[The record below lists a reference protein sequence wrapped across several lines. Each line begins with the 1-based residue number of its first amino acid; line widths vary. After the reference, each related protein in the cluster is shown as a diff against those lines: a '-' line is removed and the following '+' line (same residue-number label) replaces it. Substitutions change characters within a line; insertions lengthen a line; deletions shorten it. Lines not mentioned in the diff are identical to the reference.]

1 MAENNNFEAKHIAS
15 LDFDVSKIHKQFAD
29 LNKETEKNAKEIK
42 RKWNG
47 VLTDKSG
54 ESVLKLPEMSY
65 KSVDEAVKSLQE
77 LLAQKGKVSQ
87 FKYGFDEMGDAFK
100 ATATIID
107 GSGNKIVETYRLIDK
122 NVGEA
127 VEGTQEYEKVWQS
140 AGGTITQNFNEV
152 GKAAEKTGESF
163 DKARKKGESFYQK
176 VIDKVYWTAAFR
188 ITNTLFRI
196 PGQVYEV
203 IKDTEY
209 AVVEIT
215 RILNE
220 AQLDTHKY
228 TQDIYNTAIAYGATF
243 EDAVS
248 ITKRFAQAGY
258 DSAESLGL
266 MKQALV
272 ALNTA
277 ELDANQATSGLI
289 AIMKQLGWS
298 EEYALNNLDLLIDKV
313 NITADNFAVDSATI
327 IEALQK
333 VAGTARA
340 AGQDLDD
347 MIGIITVL
355 SEATGASGANIGNA
369 YKSIIS
375 YIQRA
380 SSLKTFEN
388 LGIDVYADRAKG
400 TLLPINKILDNLA
413 ASWQKWDETAR
424 TSFIGANSELVDTL
438 NELNDASG
446 EYQTTLESLNETAEI
461 GTTIEERAAAQAAAG
476 MHRRNYFIALMDNYN
491 RVQEVTNGLINAEG
505 YSMAENAKTM
515 ETLEKKVTAL
525 KTSIKALL
533 YEAGRAGA
541 LEIVKGITDI
551 LTGIV
556 RLTQD
561 IGGLNTVLL
570 AVLSIVTLIKAQAI
584 GTALATLATR
594 IGKLAGDIRAFI
606 QIAVEANS
614 ISAALKTTFVGGQAA
629 ASSLAVAVSG
639 LGAAL
644 IGLTAVIA
652 IVNAIE
658 AKRQQQISDNIAK
671 SKEYI
676 EATNNTKKSIQELVE
691 QYKEL
696 YAASGGTFDT
706 TQLNTVKNIQD
717 QINKLLGDQA
727 EKVDLIN
734 AKLSDQE
741 QIYKNISLEA
751 AKARRQGL
759 SDAVNRATEALVES
773 FGGWYRGLSGDKVIV
788 PNIPSK
794 AQAQNYL
801 ELINQYANGKM
812 SINLNRKLFAREAG
826 YDVVI
831 ELNADTAEEAYKSYE
846 SLVKIQKE
854 LYDSFGKN
862 ATAMSAQDPLYKALG
877 EKISKLRES
886 AEAYAAVMQAEA
898 DNEAYI
904 KYQAKIAKGFEDS
917 ETNVKQYYRAI
928 ERGSG
933 EWKEATDWERKA
945 MMKLLEETYPEYFTV
960 VKDGYSEIIDTQSK
974 FNELVAETK
983 ASLSE
988 LTGAYQTIVG
998 AIDEYNQ
1005 NGTMSIETLDRLLSL
1020 EPQYIALLV
1029 DEGGQLEL
1037 NAEAYENKFRAM
1049 VAVLQAQKLDEITA
1063 WVNGLTEEQLAVEG
1077 LSGAYATLNQT
1088 MLEGKLAALGNALTE
1103 KVAAEILT
1111 VEHAMEIANAIKT
1124 YFDMFDNINFSADA
1138 NVGVGGTDDIVKEAE
1153 RKIDWLKFYAE
1164 DSASEQLKIYED
1176 LLAKQ
1181 TDMDEERLETV
1192 RKIAQLRIQIAKDEA
1207 DAAIAAKKKEWA
1219 EIDRAEDYRKRK
1231 KELEDELAY
1240 WSVRGTSEAARK
1252 RSEITK
1258 QLVELESSKQTEDA
1272 RATELAALEAKRDA
1286 QIAEI
1291 MAQYGQLEKD
1301 IIENMMTE
1309 DERSAISY
1317 GMKNLNNIDHMMVS
1331 VVRALY
1337 DIRDK
1342 LASKKSS
1349 STADP
1354 DVAAEVVKN
1363 VKRELERYYQER

>member
-15 LDFDVSKIHKQFAD
+15 LDFDLSKILKQFAD

-47 VLTDKSG
+47 VMTDKSG
-54 ESVLKLPEMSY
+54 QSVLKLPEMSY
-65 KSVDEAVKSLQE
+65 KSVDEAVKSLQA
-77 LLAQKGKVSQ
+77 LLAQQGKVSQ
-87 FKYGFDEMGDAFK
+87 FKYGFDEMGQAFK

-140 AGGTITQNFNEV
+140 VGGTITQNFNEV

-163 DKARKKGESFYQK
+163 DKARKKGESFLQK
-176 VIDKVYWTAAFR
+176 VVDKIYWTAAFR
-188 ITNTLFRI
+188 ITNTLFQI
-196 PGQVYEV
+196 PGQIYEV

-277 ELDANQATSGLI
+277 ELDADQATSGLI

-340 AGQDLDD
+340 SGQDLDD

-476 MHRRNYFIALMDNYN
+476 MHRRNYFIALMNNYN

-515 ETLEKKVTAL
+515 DTLEKKVTAL

-533 YEAGRAGA
+533 YEAGRAGT
-541 LEIVKGITDI
+541 LEIAKGITDI

-570 AVLSIVTLIKAQAI
+570 AVLGVVTLIKAQAI
-584 GTALATLATR
+584 GTAIATLATR
-594 IGKLAGDIRAFI
+594 IVKLAGDIRAFI

-614 ISAALKTTFVGGQAA
+614 ISAALKTTFVGGKAA
-629 ASSLAVAVSG
+629 ASSFAVATSS
-639 LGAAL
+639 LGVAL

-676 EATNNTKKSIQELVE
+676 EATNNTKKSIQELAE

-696 YAASGGTFDT
+696 YAASGGTFDD
-706 TQLNTVKNIQD
+706 TQLNTIKGIQE
-717 QINKLLGDQA
+717 QINSLLGDQA
-727 EKVDLIN
+727 KKVDLVN
-734 AKLSDQE
+734 AKLADQE
-741 QIYKNISLEA
+741 QIYKNIRLES
-751 AKARRQGL
+751 AKAARQGL
-759 SDAVNRATEALVES
+759 SQAVIDASDALQSVGGNKWGAVGSFQDSTVEGIYATYLK
-773 FGGWYRGLSGDKVIV
+773 LISG
-788 PNIPSK
+788 
-794 AQAQNYL
+794 Q
-801 ELINQYANGKM
+801 
-812 SINLNRKLFAREAG
+812 RK
-826 YDVVI
+826 
-831 ELNADTAEEAYKSYE
+831 
-846 SLVKIQKE
+846 
-854 LYDSFGKN
+854 LYDSFGEN
-862 ATAMSAQDPLYKALG
+862 ATEMAKQSKEYQAYEKAI
-877 EKISKLRES
+877 KMLRES
-886 AEAYAAVMQAEA
+886 AEAYAAAMQAEA
-898 DNEAYI
+898 NNEAYI
-904 KYQAKIAKGFEDS
+904 KYQEKLARGFG
-917 ETNVKQYYRAI
+917 ETKVEITDFYEAI
-928 ERGSG
+928 KKKRSG
-933 EWKEATDWERKA
+933 WADATEWERKA
-945 MMKLLEETYPEYFTV
+945 MMELIKTTYPQYFGV
-960 VKDGYSEIIDTQSK
+960 IKDGYDGNGGLIDLQANYNKVVS
-974 FNELVAETK
+974 ETK
-983 ASLSE
+983 ASLNE
-988 LTGAYQTIVG
+988 LAGAYQTLVG
-998 AIDEYNQ
+998 AIGEYNE
-1005 NGTMSIETLDRLLSL
+1005 NGTMSVETLDRLLSL
-1020 EPQYIALLV
+1020 SPQYIALLS
-1029 DEGGQLEL
+1029 DENGELEL
-1037 NAEAYENKFRAM
+1037 NAEAYENKLQSM
-1049 VAVLQAQKLDEITA
+1049 LAVLQAQKLDEITA
-1063 WVNGLTEEQLAVEG
+1063 WVNGLTAEQLAVEG
-1077 LSGAYATLNQT
+1077 LDSAYKSLNET
-1088 MLEGKLAALGNALTE
+1088 MLDGKLAALGNALTD
-1103 KVAAEILT
+1103 KISAGILT
-1111 VEHAMEIANAIKT
+1111 VEQASSLAEAIKN
-1124 YFDMFDNINFSADA
+1124 YFSMFDSFSLSA
-1138 NVGVGGTDDIVKEAE
+1138 GVSAQSGNALTNAE
-1153 RKIDWLKFYAE
+1153 RQIDWLKFYAK
-1164 DSASEQLKIYED
+1164 DSASEQLKVYED
-1176 LLAKQ
+1176 LLEKQ
-1181 TDMDEERLETV
+1181 TALDEDRLATI
-1192 RKIAQLRIQIAKDEA
+1192 RKIAQLKIQIAEDEA
-1207 DAAIAAKKKEWA
+1207 DAAIAAKKREWQ
-1219 EIDRAEDYRKRK
+1219 ELDRADEIRNKRK
-1231 KELEDELAY
+1231 KLQDELEY
-1240 WSVRGTSEAARK
+1240 WSVRGTSEAQRR
-1252 RSEITK
+1252 RSEITQQIRELDTDIQK
-1258 QLVELESSKQTEDA
+1258 ESARNAELE
-1272 RATELAALEAKRDA
+1272 ALQAKRDL
-1286 QIAEI
+1286 QINEI
-1291 MAQYGQLEKD
+1291 LEKYGEIEQD
-1301 IIENMMTE
+1301 IISNMLTAE
-1309 DERSAISY
+1309 EREKIDGGMDNLNKIGNLVDKILAKLNEQKAPPNITVNVDGSNAQGSLDLADAIS
-1317 GMKNLNNIDHMMVS
+1317 KQI
-1331 VVRALY
+1331 
-1337 DIRDK
+1337 
-1342 LASKKSS
+1342 
-1349 STADP
+1349 
-1354 DVAAEVVKN
+1354 
-1363 VKRELERYYQER
+1363 KRELQGYYTK

>member
-100 ATATIID
+100 ATATVID

-163 DKARKKGESFYQK
+163 DKAKKKSESFYQK

-228 TQDIYNTAIAYGATF
+228 TQDIYNIAITYGATF

-277 ELDANQATSGLI
+277 ELDANQATSGMI

-340 AGQDLDD
+340 SGQDLDD

-424 TSFIGANSELVDTL
+424 TSFIGANTELVDTL

-476 MHRRNYFIALMDNYN
+476 MHRRNYFIALMNNYN

-584 GTALATLATR
+584 GTAIATLATR
-594 IGKLAGDIRAFI
+594 IVKLAGDIRAFI

-614 ISAALKTTFVGGQAA
+614 ISAALKTTFVGGKAA

-639 LGAAL
+639 LGVAL

-652 IVNAIE
+652 IANAIE

-676 EATNNTKKSIQELVE
+676 EATNNTKKSIQELAE

-751 AKARRQGL
+751 AKAARQGL
-759 SDAVNRATEALVES
+759 SDAVNKASEALVKS
-773 FGGWYRGLSGDKVIV
+773 FGGWRGKQVVAPHITSE
-788 PNIPSK
+788 
-794 AQAQNYL
+794 AQVQNYL
-801 ELINQYANGKM
+801 ELINRYANGKKY
-812 SINLNRKLFAREAG
+812 INKYAG

-831 ELNADTAEEAYKSYE
+831 ELNADTPEEAYKSYE

-854 LYDSFGKN
+854 LYLSFGKN

-877 EKISKLRES
+877 EQISKLRES
-886 AEAYAAVMQAEA
+886 AEAYAAVMKATAENDMYLEYNRKLSAGFNDSEKNVKAFYEQIEIGHGRWAEA
-898 DNEAYI
+898 TE
-904 KYQAKIAKGFEDS
+904 FE
-917 ETNVKQYYRAI
+917 
-928 ERGSG
+928 
-933 EWKEATDWERKA
+933 KA
-945 MMKLLEETYPEYFTV
+945 AMQKLLRETYPEYFNV
-960 VKDGYSEIIDTQSK
+960 VKKGSEDLIDTQTTY
-974 FNELVAETK
+974 NELVAETK

-1103 KVAAEILT
+1103 QVAAGILT
-1111 VEHAMEIANAIKT
+1111 VEQAMELANAIKT
-1124 YFDMFDNINFSADA
+1124 YFDMFDNINLSADA

-1331 VVRALY
+1331 VLRALY

-1342 LASKKSS
+1342 LASKESS
-1349 STADP
+1349 STAAP

>member
-87 FKYGFDEMGDAFK
+87 FKYGFDEMGQAFK
-100 ATATIID
+100 ATATVID

-163 DKARKKGESFYQK
+163 DKARKKGESFFQK

-196 PGQVYEV
+196 PGQIYEV

-380 SSLKTFEN
+380 SSLNTFEN

-413 ASWQKWDETAR
+413 SSWQKWDETAR

-461 GTTIEERAAAQAAAG
+461 GSTIEERNAAQAAAG

-491 RVQEVTNGLINAEG
+491 RVQEVTNNLIDAEG
-505 YSMAENAKTM
+505 YSMEENAKTM

-584 GTALATLATR
+584 GTAIATLATR
-594 IGKLAGDIRAFI
+594 ISKLAGNIKAFI
-606 QIAVEANS
+606 QLAVEAKS
-614 ISAALKTTFVGGQAA
+614 VSAALSTTFVGGQAA
-629 ASSLAVAVSG
+629 ASSLSVAVSG
-639 LGAAL
+639 LGVAL
-644 IGLTAVIA
+644 IGLTSVIA
-652 IVNAIE
+652 IANAIE
-658 AKRQQQISDNIAK
+658 AKRQQQIADGIAQ
-671 SKEYI
+671 SREYI
-676 EATNNTKKSIQELVE
+676 NSVNSTKDAIKDLFE

-696 YAASGGTFDT
+696 YNTTGGTFDD
-706 TQLNTVKNIQD
+706 TQLNTVKGIQE
-717 QINKLLGDQA
+717 QINDLLGDQA

-751 AKARRQGL
+751 AKAARQGL
-759 SDAVNRATEALVES
+759 SDAVNKAGKALIDS
-773 FGGWYRGLSGDKVIV
+773 
-788 PNIPSK
+788 
-794 AQAQNYL
+794 
-801 ELINQYANGKM
+801 
-812 SINLNRKLFAREAG
+812 
-826 YDVVI
+826 YDVSLFEGVPRFFRAFFRDAGAESEYQRYREI
-831 ELNADTAEEAYKSYE
+831 ATPEGVDTSKPEEVYKIYQNLIKE
-846 SLVKIQKE
+846 QKR
-854 LYDSFGKN
+854 LYDSFGEN
-862 ATAMSAQDPLYKALG
+862 ATQLSAQSTLYNLLG
-877 EKISKLRES
+877 TEINRLREA
-886 AEAYAAVMQAEA
+886 AEAYAAVMKAQAST
-898 DNEAYI
+898 EAYI
-904 KYQAKIAKGFEDS
+904 EYQEKLASGFSDTEVAVTDFYEDI
-917 ETNVKQYYRAI
+917 KKKR
-928 ERGSG
+928 G
-933 EWKEATDWERKA
+933 EWKEATDWERQA
-945 MMKLLEETYPEYFTV
+945 MMELLKETYPEYFNV
-960 VKDGYSEIIDTQSK
+960 VKKGSEDLIDTQTTYNK
-974 FNELVAETK
+974 LVAETK

-1037 NAEAYENKFRAM
+1037 HAEAYENKFRAM
-1049 VAVLQAQKLDEITA
+1049 VAVLQAQKLDEITE
-1063 WVNGLTEEQLAVEG
+1063 WIKGLTAEQLAIEG
-1077 LSGAYATLNQT
+1077 LSGAYKGLNEV

-1138 NVGVGGTDDIVKEAE
+1138 NVGVGGADDIVKEAE

-1181 TDMDEERLETV
+1181 TDMDEKRLETV

-1331 VVRALY
+1331 VLRALY

-1349 STADP
+1349 STAAP

>member
-100 ATATIID
+100 ATATVID

-228 TQDIYNTAIAYGATF
+228 TQDIYNIAIAYGATF

-277 ELDANQATSGLI
+277 ELDAEQATSGLI

-340 AGQDLDD
+340 SGQDLDD

-505 YSMAENAKTM
+505 YSMEENAKTM

-541 LEIVKGITDI
+541 LEIVKGVTDV
-551 LTGIV
+551 LTGIIKIT
-556 RLTQD
+556 RN
-561 IGGLNTVLL
+561 IGGLNTVLGATL
-570 AVLSIVTLIKAQAI
+570 GIITLIKAEKLTESISNLAVGIVKLGQNIKTAFTGAKQNIEAVTAAQNKMKAASGGVAAAITGIGVAITAVTAIIAI
-584 GTALATLATR
+584 G
-594 IGKLAGDIRAFI
+594 
-606 QIAVEANS
+606 
-614 ISAALKTTFVGGQAA
+614 
-629 ASSLAVAVSG
+629 
-639 LGAAL
+639 
-644 IGLTAVIA
+644 
-652 IVNAIE
+652 NAIE
-658 AKRQQQISDNIAK
+658 SARQKKIAESIAQ

-676 EATNNTKKSIQELVE
+676 SSVKQTKDSIEELVE

-706 TQLNTVKNIQD
+706 TQLNTVKGIQD

-741 QIYKNISLEA
+741 QIYKNISIEA
-751 AKARRQGL
+751 AKAARQGL
-759 SDAVNRATEALVES
+759 TQAVIDASQALEKTMYSVLTGSLQARLMSGLKRTAFGKPTKEEAKITLDLI
-773 FGGWYRGLSGDKVIV
+773 G
-788 PNIPSK
+788 
-794 AQAQNYL
+794 YL
-801 ELINQYANGKM
+801 EDPGKIN
-812 SINLNRKLFAREAG
+812 
-826 YDVVI
+826 
-831 ELNADTAEEAYKSYE
+831 TAPEIY
-846 SLVKIQKE
+846 E
-854 LYDSFGKN
+854 LYTRLITARNELLDSFGDN
-862 ATAMSAQDPLYKALG
+862 AIEAARQSSLYSVLQAYISDLSSA
-877 EKISKLRES
+877 
-886 AEAYAAVMQAEA
+886 AEAYAATMKAIAEVEMFLEYDRKLSAGFIDSEKNVKAFYEQIEIGHGRWAEA
-898 DNEAYI
+898 NE
-904 KYQAKIAKGFEDS
+904 FE
-917 ETNVKQYYRAI
+917 
-928 ERGSG
+928 
-933 EWKEATDWERKA
+933 KA
-945 MMKLLEETYPEYFTV
+945 AMQNLLRETYPEYFNV
-960 VKDGYSEIIDTQSK
+960 VKKGSEDLIDTQTTY
-974 FNELVAETK
+974 NELVAETK

-1020 EPQYIALLV
+1020 SPQYIALLV

-1309 DERSAISY
+1309 DERSKISD
-1317 GMKNLNNIDHMMVS
+1317 GMTNLNNIDSMMGS
-1331 VVRALY
+1331 VLLALY
-1337 DIRDK
+1337 AIRDK
-1342 LASKKSS
+1342 PASNVSMTFKMEGS
-1349 STADP
+1349 STAPP
-1354 DVAAEVVKN
+1354 DVVAEVVKN